1 MGGTSTCIS
10 NETQHLVQVQLCGF
24 RRRQVSGNQDD
35 FVLNRAQIDDGQTQD
50 VAQQALTDVTYVS
63 RTFFQVF
70 IVQLFQGRCLS
81 FDNFMRSRV
90 GRHAFIFNQGYDFLL
105 QLLIF
110 EQHNVPF
117 EDGFFFFTESFA
129 SFSFNRFQ
137 LRRCLG
143 TTAQKTFNF
152 LINLVGRNFFP
163 VNDDFVFFQQQCFA
177 ESDTRGC

>member
-1 MGGTSTCIS
+1 
-10 NETQHLVQVQLCGF
+10 
-24 RRRQVSGNQDD
+24 
-35 FVLNRAQIDDGQTQD
+35 
-50 VAQQALTDVTYVS
+50 
-63 RTFFQVF
+63 
-70 IVQLFQGRCLS
+70 
-81 FDNFMRSRV
+81 MRSSV
-90 GRHAFIFNQGYDFLL
+90 CRHAFIFNQGYDFLL

-110 EQHNVPF
+110 EQHDVPF

-129 SFSFNRFQ
+129 SFSLDCFQ

-163 VNDDFVFFQQQCFA
+163 VDDDLVFFQQQCFA